1 MNIREFAEH
10 TGLTAHT
17 LRYYE
22 RVGLMG
28 NVGREANGHRVYGP
42 QDSQWVTFLHHLR
55 ETGMSIREM
64 QRYCALREQGDATVA
79 GRLALLERHTEQVAA
94 QLRSQHE
101 HLARLRETVT
111 AYQAKLARQRGRAG
125 DPASA
130 TAGPPR
136 AVDPA
141 HRR

>member
-28 NVGREANGHRVYGP
+28 NVGRESNGHRVYGP

-64 QRYCALREQGDATVA
+64 QRYCALREQGDTTVA
-79 GRLALLERHTEQVAA
+79 GRLALLERHAEKVAG

-101 HLARLRETVT
+101 HLARLRETVA
-111 AYQAKLARQRGRAG
+111 AYQAKLARQGLRGA
-125 DPASA
+125 DAAATTAS
-130 TAGPPR
+130 PPR
-136 AVDPA
+136 AADPA